1 MIKYSFELPIYY
13 VQKFKTK
20 KNKKFLI
27 SLNWYSL
34 ANRFLK
40 NDVKKHYH
48 KLVEEALDYA
58 SEDEPLIHY
67 KTSYKLYYDKTNC
80 DMMNVVSVIDKF
92 VQDGLIEFGLIND
105 DSVKEYNRCVIE
117 AEDDKK
123 NPRVFIVIEERA
135 N

>member
-1 MIKYSFELPIYY
+1 MRKYSFELPIYY

-20 KNKKFLI
+20 KDKKFLI

-40 NDVKKHYH
+40 NDVKKRYH
-48 KLVEEALDYA
+48 KLVSEALDYA
-58 SEDEPLIHY
+58 SEDKPMKHY
-67 KTSYKLYYDKTNC
+67 KTSYKFYYDKTNC
-80 DMMNVVSVIDKF
+80 DMMNVISVIDKF
-92 VQDGLIEFGLIND
+92 VMDGIREFGLIDD

-117 AEDDKK
+117 AEEDRK
-123 NPRVFIVIEERA
+123 NPRIFIFIEERA